1 MTLYDIN
8 CDNTVLYRNHFET
21 YTVTRIHC
29 YMGIISRILTDS
41 NRMNKREYRLY
52 VFIESLYN
60 DMRKVMQK
68 IYRKTLF
75 CVHPYSVRIREN
87 MVQKKKKKIVL
98 TVVLCSD
105 SFYESII
112 SILNC
117 FHSVKM
123 FSTEYF
129 WESCHAEKTILPT
142 P

>member
-1 MTLYDIN
+1 MICGKL
-8 CDNTVLYRNHFET
+8 CKK
-21 YTVTRIHC
+21 YTGKLCSVFTRILFE
-29 YMGIISRILTDS
+29 YGRIW
-41 NRMNKREYRLY
+41 
-52 VFIESLYN
+52 
-60 DMRKVMQK
+60 
-68 IYRKTLF
+68 
-75 CVHPYSVRIREN
+75 C
-87 MVQKKKKKIVL
+87 KKEKKKIVL